1 MSERLRHSSVIAVP
15 NHLLRADLQV
25 SSSEKK
31 TDLGSLRGE
40 TLASGKEERWGA
52 AELPTEIRSMKV
64 VQSLVSQRCCGE
76 RRAWAGLTALSLR
89 APQLL
94 VESGNRRPAA
104 QREQNKVFHAN
115 TSNQSGGATA
125 TPRRISGC

>member
-52 AELPTEIRSMKV
+52 AELPTEIRSE
-64 VQSLVSQRCCGE
+64 SC
-76 RRAWAGLTALSLR
+76 A
-89 APQLL
+89 
-94 VESGNRRPAA
+94 ESGESALLR
-104 QREQNKVFHAN
+104 
-115 TSNQSGGATA
+115 
-125 TPRRISGC
+125 